1 MYLCVTYST
10 CYIIQ
15 IIFEFQKNT
24 DDRECEGVRSKRS
37 KVHNEVGSTQK
48 SGKIRF

>member
-10 CYIIQ
+10 CYVIQ

-24 DDRECEGVRSKRS
+24 DDRECENTGDSIVK
-37 KVHNEVGSTQK
+37 E
-48 SGKIRF
+48 